1 MNGRDAGCGLAG
13 PGSDVRVDFYHV
25 DSMDTLN
32 YLPIYRHLPG
42 AALVCV
48 PKPSWFD
55 IERTEAILAREQ
67 IVGRTAPSPG
77 ARVVVATQYYDEIDR
92 REYRSAV
99 KVRLMYGIAEKLG
112 NLNHS
117 PYWSAPYDATL
128 VPGEFSR
135 KLIAAFSRA
144 IVVGF
149 PKYDAFFKGE
159 YDRGALQR
167 RFRLDPAKR
176 TILYLPTWSHHS
188 SLVPYGRAMVALFGS
203 LASEFN
209 VVLKPHTV
217 TVRHERGRLEPFRGL
232 IEAGRMILIEEQVN
246 LADLFAVSEFALA
259 DTQSGAFWEAILI
272 GGLPVLGLY
281 LPPDRGRAALEAR
294 MPEVSLVSRGA
305 AFLADDVRALLAG
318 AGDLRGKASSIADE
332 LLAYR
337 DGTAGQRAADVLLDL
352 ATDGPHRSIYKS
364 AYRFKL
370 KIEVA
375 SRKHRAARL
384 ALLALTPRDL
394 ARKVIDKLHD
404 MASRGDV
411 GSAGVLGFERALR
424 WIDAHTVV
432 RTGVCAVSGDSGAN
446 PCAAGALGW
455 LRAHARPDGGVRVH
469 SGHEAG
475 YQEVTGYLIPTLLV
489 YGERDLARR
498 AAAWLVNVQ
507 RPDGAFCDPD
517 HGQPYVFDTG
527 QALRGLLA
535 ALDLEP
541 GARAAARSAADFL
554 IAQMDSEGA
563 FPEAYA
569 QFPYVPE
576 TIQLYALPPLREAA
590 ARLGEER
597 YAVAAERA
605 LESYLRQPRLLDLD
619 ATLTHFL
626 AYEIEALIDLGRG
639 DVVDGAL
646 DRLAALQRG
655 DGAVRAIGGER
666 WVCAPGLA
674 QIAVCWL
681 KSGRSAPAERAL
693 AWMEAHQERSG
704 GWRGGYGRG
713 AWYFPDVEP
722 AWVPKY
728 YLDAHLL
735 RLASYFDRNAEHFP
749 DMVRLDDGRLRAIIA
764 ATRAGDRVL
773 ESGCGKGRF
782 LAGLC
787 AAVPDLSCTGVDLSE
802 VLLSYLPAGVTHLH
816 GTIESLPCAE
826 DSFDVVFSVEAVEHS
841 ANAEAAVREMIRVAR
856 PGGRVLVIDKQR
868 AHWGRLAT
876 PVWERWPDRDA
887 VAAWLAAECDG
898 VRVEEV
904 GYDGQPA
911 DGLMLA
917 WSGVKRGMVR

>member
-1 MNGRDAGCGLAG
+1 VNRRNAGRGLTG

-42 AALVCV
+42 ATLICV

-55 IERTEAILAREQ
+55 IERTEAILARER
-67 IVGRTAPSPG
+67 IVGRATPSPD

-112 NLNHS
+112 NRNHS

-159 YDRGALQR
+159 YDRGALQH
-167 RFRLDPAKR
+167 RFGLDPAKR
-176 TILYLPTWSHHS
+176 TILYLPTWSYHS
-188 SLVPYGRAMVALFGS
+188 SLVPYGRAMVALFAS

-217 TVRHERGRLEPFRGL
+217 TVRHERERLEPFRGL
-232 IEAGRMILIEEQVN
+232 IDAGRMILIEEQVN
-246 LADLFAVSEFALA
+246 LADLFAVSGFALVDA
-259 DTQSGAFWEAILI
+259 QSGAFWETVLI
-272 GGLPVLGLY
+272 GGLPVLGLC
-281 LPPDRGRAALEAR
+281 LPPDDERATLEAR

-318 AGDLRGKASSIADE
+318 AGDLRGKASSVADE

-337 DGTAGQRAADVLLDL
+337 DGTAGRRAADVLLEL
-352 ATDGPHRSIYKS
+352 AADGPHRSIYKS
-364 AYRFKL
+364 FHRL
-370 KIEVA
+370 KVKAEAA
-375 SRKHRAARL
+375 SHEHRAVRL
-384 ALLALTPRDL
+384 ALLALAPREL
-394 ARKVIDKLHD
+394 VRKVIDKLHD
-404 MASRGDV
+404 AARRGDV
-411 GSAGVLGFERALR
+411 GSAGVLGFKRALL
-424 WIDAHTVV
+424 WIKAQTVA
-432 RTGVCAVSGDSGAN
+432 GVSMRAASGDTSSG
-446 PCAAGALGW
+446 AAGALGW

-475 YQEVTGYLIPTLLV
+475 YQEVTGYLIPTLLA

-541 GARAAARSAADFL
+541 GTSAAVRAAADFL
-554 IAQMDSEGA
+554 VGRMDADGA
-563 FPEAYA
+563 FPEAYS
-569 QFPYVPE
+569 QLPYVPE
-576 TIQLYALPPLREAA
+576 TIQLYVLPPLREAA

-597 YAVAAERA
+597 YAAAAERA
-605 LESYLRQPRLLDLD
+605 LKFYLRHPRLLDLD

-639 DVVDGAL
+639 DAAAAAL

-655 DGAVRAIGGER
+655 DGAVRAISNTR

-681 KSGRSAPAERAL
+681 KTGRPAPAESAL
-693 AWMEAHQERSG
+693 GWMEAHQERSG
-704 GWRGGYGRG
+704 GWRGGYGLG
-713 AWYFPDVEP
+713 AWYFRDVEP

-735 RLASYFDRNAEHFP
+735 RLASYFDRNAEQFP
-749 DMVRLDDGRLRAIIA
+749 DAVRPDDGRLQAIVA
-764 ATRAGDRVL
+764 ATHAGDRVL

-787 AAVPDLSCTGVDLSE
+787 AAIPDLLCTGVDLSE
-802 VLLSYLPAGVTHLH
+802 VLLSHLPAGVTRLR
-816 GTIESLPCAE
+816 GTIENLPCAK

-856 PGGRVLVIDKQR
+856 PGGRVLVVDKQR

-876 PVWERWPDRDA
+876 PAWERWPDRAA
-887 VAAWLAAECDG
+887 VAAWLTAGCDD

-904 GYDGQPA
+904 GYDGRPA
-911 DGLMLA
+911 DGLMLV
-917 WSGVKRGMVR
+917 WSGVKRGEAR